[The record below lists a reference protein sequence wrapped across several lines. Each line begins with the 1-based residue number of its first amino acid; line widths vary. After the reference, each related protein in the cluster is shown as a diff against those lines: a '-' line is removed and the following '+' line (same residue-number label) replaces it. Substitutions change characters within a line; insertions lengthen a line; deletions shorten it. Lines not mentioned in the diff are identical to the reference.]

1 MRYVFIL
8 IPGHS
13 VPQVER
19 PWGVGADQ
27 EGGGHV
33 NHRRLPPRQERV
45 QTGQRS
51 YDSHMTVLFL
61 SIQILS
67 HEASFNFR

>member
-19 PWGVGADQ
+19 PRGVGADQ

-51 YDSHMTVLFL
+51 YDSHMTCSYPFKSCLMKL
-61 SIQILS
+61 
-67 HEASFNFR
+67 H